1 VDALAHATHASVV
14 FANGTEALRDLS
26 VALAPRELVAI
37 VGPSGCGKSTLLRL
51 LAGLLR
57 PTRGEVAPPRDAVG
71 IVFQQP
77 RLLAWRTVVANV
89 ALPLE
94 LAGTAP
100 GERTARALAT
110 LARVGLGDAAR
121 VYPVE
126 LSGGMRMRAALAR
139 ALVTNPSVL
148 LLDEPFASLDELTR
162 EQLAEELAALRG
174 MQEITGCL
182 VTHSVVEAVFLA
194 DRVLVMSPR
203 PGRIVAEIA
212 VPFGKGRSAELR
224 ADPAFARVTGAVS
237 RELRRAAA

>member
-1 VDALAHATHASVV
+1 MDALAHATHASVV

-26 VALAPRELVAI
+26 LALAPRELVAI

-57 PTRGEVAPPRDAVG
+57 PTRGEVVPPRDAVG

-77 RLLAWRTVVANV
+77 RLLAWRTVVSNV

-148 LLDEPFASLDELTR
+148 LLDEPFGSLDELTR
-162 EQLAEELAALRG
+162 EQLAEELVALRG

-224 ADPAFARVTGAVS
+224 ADAAFARVTGAVS
-237 RELRRAAA
+237 RELRRAAT